1 MTFGYVVVALV
12 AAAVTIFAF
21 QNSTPTTVDF
31 LVWKRDGTP
40 VWALILA
47 SFAAGL
53 LLAGLPLAIQKWR
66 LRSRMRTLE
75 TRVRMLETAVED
87 RTRAVLGQPPPPR
100 TPASEG

>member
-40 VWALILA
+40 VWALILV
-47 SFAAGL
+47 SFAAGM